1 MLSRDDDRM
10 SHHRLLME
18 GLSVFLVVTLAVI
31 LAPAIV
37 GIIYVDWLKT
47 WPWTLTLLYLASALL
62 AIPPVGLV
70 IYGVWRGIRGSYAL
84 LSLALLLTLASP
96 GLDATT
102 RCTTDEE
109 QTLVVS

>member
-1 MLSRDDDRM
+1 MR
-10 SHHRLLME
+10 HHPRLM
-18 GLSVFLVVTLAVI
+18 GVLSVFLVVTLAVI

-37 GIIYVDWLKT
+37 GIISVDWLKT
-47 WPWTLTLLYLASALL
+47 WPWTLTLLSLVSALL

-70 IYGVWRGIRGSYAL
+70 IYGVWRGIRGSDAL
-84 LSLALLLTLASP
+84 LSLALRLTLASP
-96 GLDATT
+96 ALDATT